1 MAEEE
6 LIPLAR
12 AFLEVF
18 IGQGSS
24 FNKKPNKYEDLK
36 ISPINK
42 IGNLKFL
49 QNSDNYIENRMTPN
63 ETKKMIILFLLKATS
78 CGSHYKTSE

>member
-6 LIPLAR
+6 LLPLAR

-42 IGNLKFL
+42 IGNLNFL
-49 QNSDNYIENRMTPN
+49 QNSDNIENRMPPN